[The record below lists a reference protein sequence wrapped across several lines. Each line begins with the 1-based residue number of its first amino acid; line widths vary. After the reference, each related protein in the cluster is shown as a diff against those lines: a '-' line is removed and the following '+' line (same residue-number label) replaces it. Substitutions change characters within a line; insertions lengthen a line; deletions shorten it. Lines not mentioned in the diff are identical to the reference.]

1 MTLPL
6 IFALQQTDKA
16 TKSKII
22 GLIKSKNEDPQAIAQ
37 VLDFVRGSGGLQYA
51 QTTMESY
58 ILKANEVLD
67 LLPSGAAMDS
77 MRHLVSYVT
86 QRDK

>member
-1 MTLPL
+1 
-6 IFALQQTDKA
+6 
-16 TKSKII
+16 
-22 GLIKSKNEDPQAIAQ
+22 
-37 VLDFVRGSGGLQYA
+37 
-51 QTTMESY
+51 
-58 ILKANEVLD
+58 LD